1 MRKQKISESMK
12 KNKLSGGIRIGSG
25 RGKKGWY
32 KGHWCDSSWELAWVI
47 YNLEHN
53 ISFKRNHIGFKYEY
67 KGQERKY
74 YPDFLIGE
82 TYYEIKGR
90 RGFEGLNEENKE
102 KISQFDKNLVV
113 LYMKDIKPYLEYVIE
128 KYGKDYIMLYE

>member
-1 MRKQKISESMK
+1 MYLDQ
-12 KNKLSGGIRIGSG
+12 
-25 RGKKGWY
+25 
-32 KGHWCDSSWELAWVI
+32 I
-47 YNLEHN
+47 Y
-53 ISFKRNHIGFKYEY
+53 
-67 KGQERKY
+67 KY

-128 KYGKDYIMLYE
+128 KYGKDYTMLYE